1 MDPVVPIYAPGF
13 VPPPPWV
20 RLRSPRPPPSA
31 WVGVHPLLPR
41 CAWEWVG
48 VWLHGLVGVLAPPG
62 SPWLLLAPGSF
73 LLSLAPPVPPGSM
86 QLAPPGSSWLLLAA
100 PGSSW
105 LPQLARALWLEAS
118 GSPAPLG
125 PLCPPPHQPPS
136 GKPPPGSLLREASS
150 GKPIWEA
157 SSGKPPP
164 RETREASSGKP
175 PPGSLLRENWH
186 FMQNLKFCAGLKN
199 CGQILWKRCFPVVKL
214 CENCNPVI
222 STS

>member
-13 VPPPPWV
+13 VPPPRV
-20 RLRSPRPPPSA
+20 RLRSPRPPYIY
-31 WVGVHPLLPR
+31 

-150 GKPIWEA
+150 GKPPPGSRSW
-157 SSGKPPP
+157 KPPP
-164 RETREASSGKP
+164 GSLLRGKRGKP
-175 PPGSLLRENWH
+175 PPGSLLQEASSG
-186 FMQNLKFCAGLKN
+186 KIG
-199 CGQILWKRCFPVVKL
+199 
-214 CENCNPVI
+214 I
-222 STS
+222 SCKI